1 MREVIEVEKAEG
13 MKIINAP
20 ASDIMDVLV
29 DFESYPDWT
38 DVKKTEVLNKDGEGR
53 PSEVAYEVSQFG
65 ITARYTLAYEYMPDD
80 EGMTWTTKSVE
91 EGPIK
96 QIEGE
101 YVLEE
106 LDEDETEVTY
116 RMTLDLK
123 TKLPSLIMKRGEKMI
138 IRNALDGLKK
148 RVESG

>member
-1 MREVIEVEKAEG
+1 MEQAEG
-13 MKIINAP
+13 TKTIE
-20 ASDIMDVLV
+20 ASAADIMEVLA
-29 DFESYPDWT
+29 DFDAYPDWT
-38 DVKKTEVLNKDGEGR
+38 DVKKTEVVKTDSRGR
-53 PSEVAYEVSQFG
+53 PTEVFYEVSQFG
-65 ITARYTLAYEYMPDD
+65 ITAKYTLAYKYKADD
-80 EGMTWTTKSVE
+80 AGMTWTTKSVR

-96 QIEGE
+96 EIKGE

-123 TKLPSLIMKRGEKMI
+123 TKLPGFLMKRGEKMI

-148 RVESG
+148 RVESL

>member
-1 MREVIEVEKAEG
+1 MEKAEG
-13 MKIINAP
+13 TKTVD
-20 ASDIMDVLV
+20 ASAADIMEVLA
-29 DFESYPDWT
+29 DFEAYPSWT
-38 DVKKTEVLNKDGEGR
+38 DVKKTEVTKSDKQGR
-53 PSEVAYEVSQFG
+53 PTEVWYEVSQFG
-65 ITARYTLAYEYMPDD
+65 ITAKYTLAYKYTANDG
-80 EGMTWTTKSVE
+80 GMTWTTKSVE

-96 QIEGE
+96 EIKGE

-123 TKLPSLIMKRGEKMI
+123 TKLPGIIMKRGEKMI

-148 RVESG
+148 RVERG

>member
-1 MREVIEVEKAEG
+1 MEQAEG
-13 MKIINAP
+13 TKTIDAP
-20 ASDIMDVLV
+20 ASDIMEVLV
-29 DFESYPDWT
+29 DFESYPEWT
-38 DVKKTEVLNKDGEGR
+38 DVKSTKVMNTDSEGR
-53 PSEVAYEVSQFG
+53 PTEVWYEVSQFG
-65 ITARYTLAYEYMPDD
+65 ITAKYTLSYDYAEDD
-80 EGMTWTTKSVE
+80 GGMTWTTKSVE

-96 QIEGE
+96 DIQGE

-123 TKLPSLIMKRGEKMI
+123 TKLPGILMKRGEKMI

-148 RVESG
+148 RVEQG

>member
-1 MREVIEVEKAEG
+1 VEQAEG
-13 MKIINAP
+13 TKTIE
-20 ASDIMDVLV
+20 ASAADIMEVLS
-29 DFESYPDWT
+29 DFEAYPDWT
-38 DVKKTEVLNKDGEGR
+38 DVKKTEVLKTDKQGR
-53 PSEVAYEVSQFG
+53 PTEVFYEVSQFG
-65 ITARYTLAYEYMPDD
+65 ITAKYTLAYAYSADD
-80 EGMTWTTKSVE
+80 CGMTWTTASVD

-96 QIEGE
+96 NIEGE

-123 TKLPSLIMKRGEKMI
+123 TKLPGIIMKRGEKMI

-148 RVESG
+148 RVEEG

>member
-1 MREVIEVEKAEG
+1 MEKAEG
-13 MKIINAP
+13 MKTINAS
-20 ASDIMDVLV
+20 AADIMEVLA

-38 DVKKTEVLNKDGEGR
+38 DVKKTEVVNKDGEGR
-53 PSEVAYEVSQFG
+53 PSEVVYEVSQFG
-65 ITARYTLAYEYMPDD
+65 ISAKYTLAYQYRPDD

-101 YVLEE
+101 YILEE

-116 RMTLDLK
+116 RMTLELK
-123 TKLPSLIMKRGEKMI
+123 TKLPGLIMKRGEKMI
-138 IRNALDGLKK
+138 IKNALDGLKK
-148 RVESG
+148 RVENG

>member
-1 MREVIEVEKAEG
+1 MPKPSPEPQLPVPKNWTRSVQSALLHVIALAK
-13 MKIINAP
+13 
-20 ASDIMDVLV
+20 
-29 DFESYPDWT
+29 
-38 DVKKTEVLNKDGEGR
+38 
-53 PSEVAYEVSQFG
+53 
-65 ITARYTLAYEYMPDD
+65 YTLVYKYIPDD
-80 EGMTWTTKSVE
+80 GGMTWATKSVD

-96 QIEGE
+96 SIEGE

-123 TKLPSLIMKRGEKMI
+123 TKLPGILMKRGEKMI

-148 RVESG
+148 RVEQG

>member
-1 MREVIEVEKAEG
+1 MEQAEG
-13 MKIINAP
+13 TRTINKS
-20 ASDIMDVLV
+20 ASDIMEVLS
-29 DFESYPDWT
+29 DFGSYPDWT
-38 DVKKTEVLNKDGEGR
+38 DVKATKVVNTGPDGRPTEVW
-53 PSEVAYEVSQFG
+53 YEISQFG
-65 ITARYTLAYEYMPDD
+65 ITAKYTLAYEYADD
-80 EGMTWTTKSVE
+80 DGGMTWTTKSVD

-96 QIEGE
+96 SLQGE

-123 TKLPSLIMKRGEKMI
+123 TKLPGILMKRGEKMI

-148 RVESG
+148 RVEEG

>member
-1 MREVIEVEKAEG
+1 MEQAEG
-13 MKIINAP
+13 TKTID
-20 ASDIMDVLV
+20 ASAADIMEVLS
-29 DFESYPDWT
+29 DFEAYPEWT
-38 DVKKTEVLNKDGEGR
+38 DVKKTEVVKTDKQDR
-53 PSEVAYEVSQFG
+53 PTEVFYEVSQFG
-65 ITARYTLAYEYMPDD
+65 ITAKYTLSYDYTDD
-80 EGMTWTTKSVE
+80 DGGMTWTTKSVE

-96 QIEGE
+96 DIQGE

-123 TKLPSLIMKRGEKMI
+123 TKLPGIIMKRGEKMI

-148 RVESG
+148 RVEEG

>member
-1 MREVIEVEKAEG
+1 MADRAEG
-13 MKIINAP
+13 TKTINAS
-20 ASDIMDVLV
+20 AADIMEVLS

-38 DVKKTEVLNKDGEGR
+38 DVKATTVVKKDKQGRATEVQ
-53 PSEVAYEVSQFG
+53 YEVSQFG
-65 ITARYTLAYEYMPDD
+65 ITAKYTLAYKYTAKD
-80 EGMTWTTKSVE
+80 GGLTWTTKSVE

-96 QIEGE
+96 SIDGE

-116 RMTLDLK
+116 SMALDLSA
-123 TKLPSLIMKRGEKMI
+123 KLPGIIKKRGEKMV

-148 RVESG
+148 RVEQG